1 MVFRQ
6 QVVLCSHGGML
17 PKSAMQE
24 VARTSLEL
32 DITKVYAEIAAQ
44 EKTAGNAPQ

>member
-6 QVVLCSHGGML
+6 QVVLCFHGGML
-17 PKSAMQE
+17 LKAALQE

-32 DITKVYAEIAAQ
+32 DMAKVYAEIAAQ
-44 EKTAGNAPQ
+44 EQTAGNAPQ